1 AIEEMLRHHPP
12 VLSFRRTASTDVD
25 LAGQRVAVGDKVVVF
40 HCSANFDDRVFADPM
55 RFDITR
61 APNPH
66 VSFGDGPHVCVGA
79 HFARLQLR
87 ALYQQ
92 VVWRLPDLESAGD
105 VSHLVSNFI
114 NGITHLPVHFT
125 PTGQRRP

>member
-1 AIEEMLRHHPP
+1 M
-12 VLSFRRTASTDVD
+12 
-25 LAGQRVAVGDKVVVF
+25 VF
-40 HCSANFDDRVFADPM
+40 HCSANFDDRVFADPT

-92 VVWRLPDLESAGD
+92 VVWRLPDLELAGE
-105 VSHLVSNFI
+105 VGHLVSNFI
-114 NGITHLPVHFT
+114 NGITHLPVRFT
-125 PTGQRRP
+125 PTRQRRS